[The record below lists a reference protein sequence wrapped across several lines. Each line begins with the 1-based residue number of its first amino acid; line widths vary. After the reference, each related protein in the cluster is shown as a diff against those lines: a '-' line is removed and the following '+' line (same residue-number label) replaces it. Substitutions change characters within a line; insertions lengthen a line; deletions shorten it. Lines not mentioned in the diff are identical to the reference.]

1 LARHGRRHRVAAGA
15 AGSAAAPVAAT
26 GAWAGADAFTAGD
39 VVAQALD
46 VAHADAGDE
55 EAPVG
60 GDVGA
65 RGVDGN
71 VAGPAQQGAVLQADE
86 VARLLLPAPA
96 SGRSSSACKKPKR
109 RGRNQQQGK
118 TNFVQFNIVMLRSKI
133 LTPFSARKFIYGDSV
148 FNYSE
153 S

>member
-1 LARHGRRHRVAAGA
+1 M
-15 AGSAAAPVAAT
+15 
-26 GAWAGADAFTAGD
+26 
-39 VVAQALD
+39 VAQALD

-71 VAGPAQQGAVLQADE
+71 VAGPAQQGAVLEAEE
-86 VARLLLPAPA
+86 VARLLLAAPT
-96 SGRSSSACKKPKR
+96 SGRR
-109 RGRNQQQGK
+109 IRDVFFF
-118 TNFVQFNIVMLRSKI
+118 T
-133 LTPFSARKFIYGDSV
+133 ARKFIYGDSV